1 MLNRIWFW
9 FMLIGILYGP
19 TRMAVVSYLPDQP
32 TPAVAATGQAD
43 EADQAQPAAVEQD
56 EPPPTVA
63 GQGQRINEALLDAAQ
78 LSVDICLSL
87 IAIMVLW
94 LGLMQIAKDA
104 GLVAGLAKLLRP
116 LMRRL
121 FPGVPD
127 DHPAQGAML
136 MNISA
141 NMLGLDNAATQF
153 GLKAMRELDTLNKV
167 KGTATNAMATFL
179 TINTSSV
186 TLVPIS
192 IIALRLA
199 SGSTD
204 ASAPVFGILLAT
216 LASTVVGITTVRLL
230 EKLPIFAITPDAEQ
244 ANETDEMQPADA
256 TQEGRP

>member
-9 FMLIGILYGP
+9 LLLIGIAYGP
-19 TRMAVVSYLPDQP
+19 IRMAVVTYWPGGSE
-32 TPAVAATGQAD
+32 PA
-43 EADQAQPAAVEQD
+43 PAAVAP
-56 EPPPTVA
+56 EPPPGGEAVEPAVLVDDTA
-63 GQGQRINEALLDAAQ
+63 GPESFGQLGQELNTAVLDAAQ

-104 GLVAGLAKLLRP
+104 GLIAGLARLLRP
-116 LMRRL
+116 LMRWL
-121 FPGVPD
+121 FPDVPD
-127 DHPAQGAML
+127 GHPAQGAML

-141 NMLGLDNAATQF
+141 NMLGLDNAATPF

-167 KGTATNAMATFL
+167 KDTATNAMATFL

-199 SGSTD
+199 SGSED
-204 ASAPVFGILLAT
+204 PSAPIFGILLAT
-216 LASTVVGITTVRLL
+216 MVSTIVGVTTVRLL
-230 EKLPIFAITPDAEQ
+230 EKLPVFSYDRAAAVSDHPSAEQ
-244 ANETDEMQPADA
+244 PAGG
-256 TQEGRP
+256 E

>member
-19 TRMAVVSYLPDQP
+19 VRMVVVSYLPDESPPPAPSVVQDE
-32 TPAVAATGQAD
+32 AVAPDAASGVQ
-43 EADQAQPAAVEQD
+43 EAEPAL
-56 EPPPTVA
+56 TVA
-63 GQGQRINEALLDAAQ
+63 DVGQQINEAMLDAAQ

-116 LMRRL
+116 LMRWL

-141 NMLGLDNAATQF
+141 NMLGLDNAATPF

-199 SGSTD
+199 SGSED

-230 EKLPIFAITPDAEQ
+230 SKLPVFSMERAVSDQASQDA
-244 ANETDEMQPADA
+244 TDEE
-256 TQEGRP
+256 EGR